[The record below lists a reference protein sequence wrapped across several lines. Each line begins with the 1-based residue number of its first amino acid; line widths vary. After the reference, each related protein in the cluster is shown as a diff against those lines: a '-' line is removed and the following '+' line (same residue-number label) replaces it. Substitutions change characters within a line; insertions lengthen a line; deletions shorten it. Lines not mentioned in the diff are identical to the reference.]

1 MSHFLKSRIY
11 ISLLVLFI
19 HCHNFWQFF
28 RSHVEIGARINEDKL
43 YSSRIYYYPAESPV
57 VVIHV
62 IFILM
67 FRFTDNPTLAGMA
80 AGRHQGHSQ

>member
-1 MSHFLKSRIY
+1 MLKLGQKSTKINCT
-11 ISLLVLFI
+11 VANFI
-19 HCHNFWQFF
+19 GYF
-28 RSHVEIGARINEDKL
+28 
-43 YSSRIYYYPAESPV
+43 PAESPV